1 MTYPTILS
9 ASVFLLI
16 VFAVE
21 RLCRRSGVPSV
32 IVLVASGLLARPM
45 LDSVG
50 VTLGW
55 AGTLVPIIGTIGL
68 VLIVLEGALDIELR
82 RERLRLIGATFLL
95 ATAGFVIATVSFA
108 LAGRWVL
115 GLGAVQAVLL
125 ATSVAV
131 ISSAVAIPSSTFLPP
146 KAREFITYESSMSDI
161 IGVLV
166 FFSLLGSDGTVSG
179 ALLALLGGGILS
191 LLLSMLCAVVLLL
204 LLLRV
209 SGPIRFVPLLAG
221 LFALYATGEL
231 LHLSPLIMVLFLGL
245 LLNKPS
251 LVTRFRPVRLWVSRE
266 YESTISEFRTL
277 VVELTFVVR
286 GFFFV
291 LLGYWTDL
299 SDLASSSAWLGA
311 GLVLAVVY
319 GSRFLMLRLM
329 LGPAAAGPLMW
340 IAPRGLITVLLFLHV
355 REAFSLPSYLNGSI
369 MLVVLASSAF
379 ILIASYLV
387 NRQVPLAAPPD
398 APPLSPPDDEALAL
412 ADDSDR
418 EQARSEAREQ
428 V

>member
-9 ASVFLLI
+9 ASIFLLI
-16 VFAVE
+16 VFGVE
-21 RLCRRSGVPSV
+21 RLCRLWGVPSV

-45 LDSVG
+45 LDSIG

-55 AGTLVPIIGTIGL
+55 AGTLVPIVGTLGL

-82 RERLRLIGATFLL
+82 RQRLRLIGATLFLS
-95 ATAGFVIATVSFA
+95 TAGYVVCVLAFA
-108 LAGRWVL
+108 AVGRLVL
-115 GLGAVQAVLL
+115 GLSAVQAVLL

-131 ISSAVAIPSSTFLPP
+131 ISSAVAIPGSSFLPP
-146 KAREFITYESSMSDI
+146 KAREFIIYESSMSDI

-166 FFSLLGSDGTVSG
+166 FFSLLHSDGSVKG
-179 ALLALLGGGILS
+179 AVLALLGGGVLS
-191 LLLSMLCAVVLLL
+191 LLLSMLCALALMV

-251 LVTRFRPVRLWVSRE
+251 LLCRFRPFRSWISSD
-266 YESTISEFRTL
+266 YESTLSEFRTL

-299 SDLASSSAWLGA
+299 SDLASPAAWIA
-311 GLVLAVVY
+311 AALVLTVIFA
-319 GSRFLMLRLM
+319 SRWAMLRLL
-329 LGPAAAGPLMW
+329 LGAAAAAPLTW

-369 MLVVLASSAF
+369 MLVVLASSAL
-379 ILIASYLV
+379 ILIASF
-387 NRQVPLAAPPD
+387 QVGRRLSAHAPGQVRSLPCPTGTPGEPATDAAP
-398 APPLSPPDDEALAL
+398 DE
-412 ADDSDR
+412 SHER
-418 EQARSEAREQ
+418 P
-428 V
+428 

>member
-9 ASVFLLI
+9 ASIFLLI

-21 RLCRRSGVPSV
+21 RLCRRWGVPSV
-32 IVLVASGLLARPM
+32 IVLVASGLLARPI
-45 LDSVG
+45 LDSLG

-82 RERLRLIGATFLL
+82 RQRLRLIGATFML
-95 ATAGFVIATVSFA
+95 ATAGYLICVLVFA
-108 LAGRWVL
+108 GVGRLVL

-131 ISSAVAIPSSTFLPP
+131 ISSAVAIPGSTFLPP
-146 KAREFITYESSMSDI
+146 KARELIVYESSMSDI

-166 FFSLLGSDGTVSG
+166 FFSLLHSDGSVQG
-179 ALLALLGGGILS
+179 AVLALLGGGILS
-191 LLLSMLCAVVLLL
+191 LLLSVLCALALMV

-209 SGPIRFVPLLAG
+209 AGPIRFVPLLAG

-251 LVTRFRPVRLWVSRE
+251 LVTRFRPIRAWVSDD
-266 YESTISEFRTL
+266 YESTLSEFRTL

-299 SDLASSSAWLGA
+299 SDLASPSAWIA
-311 GLVLAVVY
+311 AALVLAVVY
-319 GSRFLMLRLM
+319 GSRLLLLRVIV
-329 LGPAAAGPLMW
+329 GAAAARPLMW

-355 REAFSLPSYLNGSI
+355 REAFSLPSYLNGSV
-369 MLVVLASSAF
+369 MLVVLISSAL
-379 ILIASYLV
+379 ILVASFQV
-387 NRQVPLAAPPD
+387 GRRQTVRPSGQVRSLPCPADQAPPT
-398 APPLSPPDDEALAL
+398 AGAEAI
-412 ADDSDR
+412 R
-418 EQARSEAREQ
+418 ESGERA
-428 V
+428 

>member
-1 MTYPTILS
+1 
-9 ASVFLLI
+9 
-16 VFAVE
+16 
-21 RLCRRSGVPSV
+21 
-32 IVLVASGLLARPM
+32 
-45 LDSVG
+45 
-50 VTLGW
+50 
-55 AGTLVPIIGTIGL
+55 
-68 VLIVLEGALDIELR
+68 
-82 RERLRLIGATFLL
+82 
-95 ATAGFVIATVSFA
+95 
-108 LAGRWVL
+108 VL
-115 GLGAVQAVLL
+115 GLGAVQSVLL

-146 KAREFITYESSMSDI
+146 KAREFIAYESSMSDI

-166 FFSLLGSDGTVSG
+166 FFSLLGSDGTVGG
-179 ALLALLGGGILS
+179 ALLALLGGGMLS
-191 LLLSMLCAVVLLL
+191 LLLSLLCALVLML

-251 LVTRFRPVRLWVSRE
+251 LVTRFRPVRAWVSRE
-266 YESTISEFRTL
+266 YESTLSEFRTL

-299 SDLASSSAWLGA
+299 SDLTSSSAWLGA
-311 GLVLAVVY
+311 GLVLTVVY
-319 GSRFLMLRLM
+319 GSRFVMLRLM

-355 REAFSLPSYLNGSI
+355 RDTFSLPSYLNGSI

-379 ILIASYLV
+379 ILIASYQV
-387 NRQVPLAAPPD
+387 NRQVPQAALPD
-398 APPLSPPDDEALAL
+398 VPPLPPPDDEALA
-412 ADDSDR
+412 STR
-418 EQARSEAREQ
+418 EAVDEPGRVDVRERA
-428 V
+428 